1 MLNSELLFLKLY
13 IYIDMTD
20 KPTKKTEAIALTRDE
35 KEKII
40 KKI

>member
-1 MLNSELLFLKLY
+1 MLNYKLLFFEI

-20 KPTKKTEAIALTRDE
+20 KPTKKTEAIVLTKDE

-40 KKI
+40 KKDI

>member
-1 MLNSELLFLKLY
+1 MLNSNLLFFEI

-20 KPTKKTEAIALTRDE
+20 KPTKKTEAIALTKDE
-35 KEKII
+35 KEKTI